1 MMKIK
6 KNRKIMV
13 LFFIIF
19 FMLALSSCKKDEIMQ
34 NYTQLTDKNHIYK
47 EVEVTDVLTKLENH
61 ESFYLIMGFPECPW
75 CQALMPVLN
84 EVAKDNHVEQIYYLN
99 LKEIRDNE
107 QAKGHVE
114 YLRLANDYFYQAI
127 DEANNRLNAPTFVK
141 VVDGVMIKYH
151 LNTVEG
157 HVKNDHNVLPPLTNE
172 QEAKL
177 KDLLKEFF
185 V

>member
-1 MMKIK
+1 MNKLVLWTE
-6 KNRKIMV
+6 KNDR
-13 LFFIIF
+13 
-19 FMLALSSCKKDEIMQ
+19 E
-34 NYTQLTDKNHIYK
+34 
-47 EVEVTDVLTKLENH
+47 
-61 ESFYLIMGFPECPW
+61 
-75 CQALMPVLN
+75 
-84 EVAKDNHVEQIYYLN
+84 
-99 LKEIRDNE
+99 
-107 QAKGHVE
+107 
-114 YLRLANDYFYQAI
+114 YFYQAI